1 MAATNVNEWV
11 PVEYGGKLFQ
21 QIAKQ
26 SALLTVTSGA
36 GGRRETMTS
45 RTKVIPKATE
55 VDVQFTAKGAAYGLD
70 TTPVETF
77 EIEARKM
84 TAAVQLDEEDIQD
97 TKGFVNT
104 VEAKRIAAFNGFTTL
119 LDNAAFAASG
129 DKTDEPT
136 MTRPYTSLYN
146 AMSALGTFADQR
158 FTFSRSADD
167 AADFRAAILGA
178 VDWAE
183 SSDWNDGSLAWI
195 IAFGGNTYLR
205 NNPVDGS
212 NGQPI
217 WTPAENSIAQYPI
230 AARSKGLRLSVNATQ
245 RPTGNPLMFVGPLS
259 TIVAGIRQQLQWRVT
274 DPHTGIGALSETS
287 YFTAEQRIAAGV
299 GAPEG
304 WAVVE
309 LTP

>member
-21 QIAKQ
+21 QVAKQ
-26 SALLTVTSGA
+26 SALLTITSGP
-36 GGRRETMTS
+36 GGRREPMST
-45 RTKVIPKATE
+45 RTKIVPKATE

-70 TTPVETF
+70 TTPVENF

-104 VEAKRIAAFNGFTTL
+104 IEAKRTAAFNGFATL

-129 DKTDEPT
+129 AKTAEPT
-136 MTRPYTSLYN
+136 MLRPYDSLYY
-146 AMSALGTFADQR
+146 AMSQEATWASQHYTFD
-158 FTFSRSADD
+158 RSSGSAG
-167 AADFRAAILGA
+167 DFRTAFLSA
-178 VDWAE
+178 VEWAE
-183 SSDWNDGSLAWI
+183 DSEWNDGTIAWI
-195 IAFGGNTYLR
+195 MGNGFTSFLR

-212 NGQPI
+212 NGQPL
-217 WTPAENSIAQYPI
+217 WDGNNKIASYDI
-230 AARSKGLRLSVNATQ
+230 AAKSKGLRLSLNATQ
-245 RPTGNPLMFVGPLS
+245 RPTGNPLAFVGPLS
-259 TIVAGIRQQLQWRVT
+259 TIVAGVREDLKWRVT

-309 LTP
+309 LIP

>member
-1 MAATNVNEWV
+1 MVATNVNQWV

-21 QIAKQ
+21 QVARN
-26 SALLTVTSGA
+26 SALLTVTSA
-36 GGRRETMTS
+36 PGGRREPMSS
-45 RTKVIPKATE
+45 RTKIIPKATE
-55 VDVQFTAKGAAYGLD
+55 VNVQFTAKGAAYGLD
-70 TTPVETF
+70 TTAVENF

-97 TKGFVNT
+97 TKGFVDT
-104 VEAKRIAAFNGFTTL
+104 VSAKRFAAFNGFATL

-136 MTRPYTSLYN
+136 MDRPYQSLYN
-146 AMSALGTFADQR
+146 AMSKESTWTDQR
-158 FTFSRSADD
+158 FTFDRSSGT
-167 AADFRAAILGA
+167 AADFRSAFLGA
-178 VDWAE
+178 VEWAE
-183 SSDWNDGSLAWI
+183 DSEWNDGTLAWI
-195 IAFGGNTYLR
+195 MGYGFTSYLR

-212 NGQPI
+212 NGQPL
-217 WTPAENSIAQYPI
+217 WDGKNEIAGYEI
-230 AARSKGLRLSVNATQ
+230 AAKSKGLRLSLNAVQ
-245 RPTGNPLMFVGPLS
+245 RPTGNPLAFVGPLS
-259 TIVAGIRQQLQWRVT
+259 TIVAGVREDLKWRVT

-309 LTP
+309 LIP